1 MRCTEESLRTKG
13 KWRTKVKDLKGKP
26 QRTRGCTLVQFPKI
40 REGISGEK
48 SDLRKCEEGHS
59 QKRGRKE

>member
-1 MRCTEESLRTKG
+1 MKARKE
-13 KWRTKVKDLKGKP
+13 KP
-26 QRTRGCTLVQFPKI
+26 QRTRGCTLAQFPKTK
-40 REGISGEK
+40 EGISGKE